1 MALVVIAWLDCG
13 LLRLFVANGA
23 GLLGLLWIGL
33 CLSAALVVVVVGR
46 GPWRR
51 FACGFLVAGATIATA
66 FYGVLLSVRGPAIN
80 FLLGY
85 LRLALQSMPRWLT
98 DGRVGITE
106 VTAYVNG
113 STRVISRTYPS
124 LSSQL
129 LVECLVGIPWLILA
143 LAGGRLLEWVSRRS
157 VPKVSNDPPVT

>member
-1 MALVVIAWLDCG
+1 MGLVVIGGLDCG

-33 CLSAALVVVVVGR
+33 WLSAALAVVVTSR

-51 FACGFLVAGATIATA
+51 FACGFLITGAAIAAA
-66 FYGVLLSVRGPAIN
+66 FYGVLLGVRGQAID
-80 FLLGY
+80 FVMGY
-85 LRLALQSMPRWLT
+85 LKLALQSMPRWLT
-98 DGRVGITE
+98 DGRLGITE

-113 STRVISRTYPS
+113 STRVVSRTYPS

-129 LVECLVGIPWLILA
+129 LVECLIGLPWLILA
-143 LAGGRLLEWVSRRS
+143 LAGVRLLERVTRRS
-157 VPKVSNDPPVT
+157 VPKVSNDLP